1 MIGQET
7 LQRLREQTDIVALIS
22 ESVRLE
28 VRGRSHVGLCPFHKE
43 KTPSFHV
50 RSDKAYFKCFGCGE
64 SGDVFA
70 FIKKYKKITFEDS
83 LIYLNV
89 KKNQENNNI
98 FFPIKKNN
106 EYYYV
111 LKYVKK
117 YFSKNLLSNGGKIA
131 LNYLKQSRG
140 LENSDIENFK
150 IGFADSFEKNL
161 YSYLKKKI

>member
-1 MIGQET
+1 MYNLKKIKNKI
-7 LQRLREQTDIVALIS
+7 DIASIIKKYVKLN
-22 ESVRLE
+22 
-28 VRGRSHVGLCPFHKE
+28 GRNKKFFGICPFHKE